1 MTTWTAPL
9 FEFIISSAWRRHFPK
24 WPLERKEA
32 LGKYCIQ
39 CVGTGASLWIVLP
52 PTHFMLSSSSA
63 LSTSHFITW
72 YFMLRILVQGVH
84 FFTLKYNNFSEMGSY
99 RSYRTYLNF
108 PHHGIEMKQHFRN
121 KFYILSAKHY
131 NKQFGSKC
139 EKFISVYWSLIND
152 IWPQESA
159 NRFGYDGARTYLAY
173 RTFQ

>member
-52 PTHFMLSSSSA
+52 PTHFMLSSSS
-63 LSTSHFITW
+63 LSTSHFNIVIHAQNDC
-72 YFMLRILVQGVH
+72 ILAQEIH
-84 FFTLKYNNFSEMGSY
+84 FFIFKYNNFSEMGSY
-99 RSYRTYLNF
+99 RTYLNF
-108 PHHGIEMKQHFRN
+108 PHHEIETKQHFCN
-121 KFYILSAKHY
+121 KLYILLAKHY
-131 NKQFGSKC
+131 NKQIGPKC

-152 IWPQESA
+152 IWPQESVTC
-159 NRFGYDGARTYLAY
+159 FGCDVAHKNLTY
-173 RTFQ
+173 RTFKSS

>member
-1 MTTWTAPL
+1 MTTWEKRGLGKILYSVRWYRSFSLDRITSNPFHAEL
-9 FEFIISSAWRRHFPK
+9 IIS
-24 WPLERKEA
+24 
-32 LGKYCIQ
+32 
-39 CVGTGASLWIVLP
+39 IVNIIF
-52 PTHFMLSSSSA
+52 HYIVFHA
-63 LSTSHFITW
+63 QDGC
-72 YFMLRILVQGVH
+72 ILVQRIH
-84 FFTLKYNNFSEMGSY
+84 FFPLRYNNFSEMGSY

-108 PHHGIEMKQHFRN
+108 PHHGLEMKQHFRN

-173 RTFQ
+173 RTFK